1 MQTRRKVVL
10 YGDSVVL
17 AGVGRSLERYPR
29 LEIVSLDALG
39 EDAPRELDALCPAA
53 VILDLSIVSTPFALS
68 LLDGRPDLL
77 LVGIDA
83 GGNGLLVLSG
93 QQARQLT
100 SADLAHLIDHS
111 LPGGRGE
118 ESIESEHRASAP
130 AQGGQPS
137 AQPGDG
143 PSSSIEP
150 G

>member
-17 AGVGRSLERYPR
+17 AGVGQSLERYPR

-77 LVGIDA
+77 LIGIDA

-111 LPGGRGE
+111 LPGGRARSLSNQ
-118 ESIESEHRASAP
+118 SIEHQRPRRAGSLRRSRGT
-130 AQGGQPS
+130 AQVR
-137 AQPGDG
+137 A
-143 PSSSIEP
+143 
-150 G
+150 